1 MKKLIFTIR
10 MSAMAALSFL
20 VCAVSLAG
28 VPGQINYQGKLTD
41 PSGELINQEY
51 DITFTFFTGIDTEG
65 AGVWTET
72 HPSVRIENGLFNVM
86 LGSTLSLNQ
95 VFQANDSLWLEIA
108 VDSETLLPRQNV
120 LSVGY
125 AIRTEGFSVDE
136 EGNVGIGTATPEAKL
151 HVLGDIISEVDGT
164 DFFMVPG
171 GTVIMWSGALSEI
184 PSGWQLCDGN
194 NGTLDLSNRFLR
206 GVADLEE
213 PGNTGGAA
221 SHSHTFSDT
230 ISSSTS
236 EVDGH
241 THSYTG
247 VPAHTHSV
255 GAFTGT
261 LTAVGNHT
269 HTMDP
274 GSVGSSS
281 AGAHTHTFPKNVSY
295 GTLNGRVG
303 QSGGTPANR
312 DCTNSTGAHTH
323 TLNFGGLGSDSS
335 ANHTHTVTINQ
346 FNSGST
352 GEATAYTESAGGH
365 KHTLA
370 DDTAEGNTSEGSSLP
385 PYFKVAYIMAVD

>member
-1 MKKLIFTIR
+1 MKKFISTIR
-10 MSAMAALSFL
+10 ISVMAALSFL
-20 VCAVSLAG
+20 VCAASLAG

-51 DITFTFFTGIDTEG
+51 DITFTLFTGIADEG
-65 AGVWTET
+65 VGVWTET
-72 HPSVRIENGLFNVM
+72 HPSVQIENGLFNVM
-86 LGSTLSLNQ
+86 LGSTLPLNQ
-95 VFQANDSLWLEIA
+95 AFQANDALWLEIA

-136 EGNVGIGTATPEAKL
+136 ENNVGIGTTTPETKL
-151 HVLGDIISEVDGT
+151 HVIGDIISEVDGT

-194 NGTLDLSNRFLR
+194 NGTLDLSNRFVR
-206 GVADLEE
+206 GVADLED
-213 PGNTGGAA
+213 PGNTGGSV

-236 EVDGH
+236 EVGGH
-241 THSYTG
+241 THSYTE
-247 VPAHTHSV
+247 VPAHTHPV

-261 LTAVGNHT
+261 LAAVGSHT

-274 GSVGSSS
+274 GSVSSSS
-281 AGAHTHTFPKNVSY
+281 AGAHSHTFPQNASY
-295 GTLNGRVG
+295 GTLTGRLG
-303 QSGGTPANR
+303 RAGGTSADR
-312 DCTNSTGAHTH
+312 GINSAGAHTH
-323 TLNFGGLGSDSS
+323 TLNFGGLPSDSPV
-335 ANHTHTVTINQ
+335 NHTHTVIINQ

-352 GEATAYTESAGGH
+352 GVATAYTQSAGGH
-365 KHTLA
+365 KHALA
-370 DDTAEGNTSEGSSLP
+370 DYTAEGDTSAGSHLP